1 LRFWSQSAAVRRFSY
16 DAAANFIL
24 GGKVMLD
31 HKKKAITEHWQF
43 CPKCNLKLYRMTAN
57 CTGFIHIK
65 CWRCRKML
73 WLDLSMRAK

>member
-1 LRFWSQSAAVRRFSY
+1 
-16 DAAANFIL
+16 
-24 GGKVMLD
+24 MLD

-43 CPKCNLKLYRMTAN
+43 CPKCNLKLYRMTAD

-73 WLDLSMRAK
+73 WLDLSIRAKVNISFIKRSGALHSEYGLLAPSNGPLP